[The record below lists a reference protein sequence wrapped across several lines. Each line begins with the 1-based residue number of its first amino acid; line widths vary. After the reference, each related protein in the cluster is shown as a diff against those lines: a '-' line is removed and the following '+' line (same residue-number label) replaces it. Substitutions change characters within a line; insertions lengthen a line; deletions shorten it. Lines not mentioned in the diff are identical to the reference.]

1 MRRKILLTILLC
13 FATLVWASN
22 DSTALQPEKTP
33 VFQGCSGGM
42 MVHAGYLF
50 GQPADAILPMG
61 ENISP
66 QGMTY
71 GLGGSM
77 RVNLWKHL
85 RVGMEGFSSNLKT
98 GVSDQRNFLQKGS
111 YIRTGWGG
119 VIADACWRL
128 EKVWPYIGGS
138 VGGGAMRTLSVVEG
152 SQDDWVPEQTA
163 ILHKQGFGY
172 INPYVGLDYCI
183 TKRIHATFRLDW
195 MLAFAKQRNVWA
207 ESNLYSSFVPP
218 SSPSSLSSLSS
229 PLSSPL
235 VLPTGPRIYI
245 GIMFCH

>member
-1 MRRKILLTILLC
+1 MRVRILIILTF
-13 FATLVWASN
+13 FATVAFAKN
-22 DSTALQPEKTP
+22 DSTAI
-33 VFQGCSGGM
+33 FQGCGGGM
-42 MVHAGYLF
+42 MLHAGYLF
-50 GQPADAILPMG
+50 GQPASATLPTG

-77 RVNLWKHL
+77 RVHLWKHL
-85 RVGMEGFSSNLKT
+85 RVGMEGFSSNVKSGLT
-98 GVSDQRNFLQKGS
+98 DQRDFLQKGS

-152 SQDDWVPEQTA
+152 SQDDWNPEQLA

-172 INPYVGLDYCI
+172 VNPYVGMDYCI

-195 MLAFAKQRNVWA
+195 MLAFAK
-207 ESNLYSSFVPP
+207 LG
-218 SSPSSLSSLSS
+218 
-229 PLSSPL
+229 L
-235 VLPTGPRIYI
+235 VYPTGPRLYV

>member
-1 MRRKILLTILLC
+1 MFRVKILLILTL
-13 FATLVWASN
+13 FATIAFAKN
-22 DSTALQPEKTP
+22 DSIALQSDKQRI
-33 VFQGCSGGM
+33 FQGCSGGM
-42 MVHAGYLF
+42 MVHAGYMF
-50 GQPADAILPMG
+50 GQPSGAILPSG
-61 ENISP
+61 VNISP

-98 GVSDQRNFLQKGS
+98 GVSDQRDFLQKGS

-152 SQDDWVPEQTA
+152 SQDDWHPEGLA
-163 ILHKQGFGY
+163 VLHKQGFGY
-172 INPYVGLDYCI
+172 VNPYVGMDYCI

-195 MLAFAKQRNVWA
+195 MLAFAKEQ
-207 ESNLYSSFVPP
+207 
-218 SSPSSLSSLSS
+218 
-229 PLSSPL
+229 L
-235 VLPTGPRIYI
+235 VYPTGPRLYV

>member
-1 MRRKILLTILLC
+1 MFRVKILLILTL
-13 FATLVWASN
+13 FATIAFAKN
-22 DSTALQPEKTP
+22 DSTALQSDKQRI
-33 VFQGCSGGM
+33 FQGCSGGM

-50 GQPADAILPMG
+50 GQPSGAILPSG
-61 ENISP
+61 VNISP

-85 RVGMEGFSSNLKT
+85 RVGMEGFSSNLKM
-98 GVSDQRNFLQKGS
+98 GVSDQRDFLQKGS

-138 VGGGAMRTLSVVEG
+138 VGGGAMRTLSIADG
-152 SQDDWVPEQTA
+152 SQDDWQAEGVA

-172 INPYVGLDYCI
+172 VNPYVGMDYCI

-195 MLAFAKQRNVWA
+195 MLAFADKQ
-207 ESNLYSSFVPP
+207 
-218 SSPSSLSSLSS
+218 
-229 PLSSPL
+229 L
-235 VLPTGPRIYI
+235 VYPTGPRLYI

>member
-1 MRRKILLTILLC
+1 
-13 FATLVWASN
+13 
-22 DSTALQPEKTP
+22 
-33 VFQGCSGGM
+33 M

-50 GQPADAILPMG
+50 GQPADAILPTG

-66 QGMTY
+66 QGLTY

-98 GVSDQRNFLQKGS
+98 GVSDQREFLQKGS

-138 VGGGAMRTLSVVEG
+138 IGGGAMRTLSIIEG
-152 SQDDWVPEQTA
+152 CQDDWASEGLAV
-163 ILHKQGFGY
+163 LHKQGFGY
-172 INPYVGLDYCI
+172 INPYIGIDYCI
-183 TKRIHATFRLDW
+183 TRRIHTTFRLDW
-195 MLAFAKQRNVWA
+195 MLAFAKQQ
-207 ESNLYSSFVPP
+207 EEQQTSII
-218 SSPSSLSSLSS
+218 
-229 PLSSPL
+229 
-235 VLPTGPRIYI
+235 LPTGPRLYI

>member
-1 MRRKILLTILLC
+1 MRVRILIILTF
-13 FATLVWASN
+13 FATVAFAKN
-22 DSTALQPEKTP
+22 DSTAI
-33 VFQGCSGGM
+33 FQGCGGGM
-42 MVHAGYLF
+42 MLHAGYLF
-50 GQPADAILPMG
+50 GQPASATLPIG

-77 RVNLWKHL
+77 RVHLWKHL
-85 RVGMEGFSSNLKT
+85 RVGMEGFSSNVKSGLT
-98 GVSDQRNFLQKGS
+98 DQRDFLQKGS
-111 YIRTGWGG
+111 YIRTVWGV

-152 SQDDWVPEQTA
+152 SQDDWNPEQLA

-172 INPYVGLDYCI
+172 VNPYVGMDYCI

-195 MLAFAKQRNVWA
+195 MLAFAK
-207 ESNLYSSFVPP
+207 LG
-218 SSPSSLSSLSS
+218 
-229 PLSSPL
+229 L
-235 VLPTGPRIYI
+235 VYPTGPRLYV

>member
-1 MRRKILLTILLC
+1 MFRVKILLILTL
-13 FATLVWASN
+13 FATIAFAKN
-22 DSTALQPEKTP
+22 DSIALQSDKQRI
-33 VFQGCSGGM
+33 FQGCSGGM

-50 GQPADAILPMG
+50 GQPSGAILPSG
-61 ENISP
+61 VNISP

-98 GVSDQRNFLQKGS
+98 GVSDQRDFLQKGS

-152 SQDDWVPEQTA
+152 SQDDWHPEGLA
-163 ILHKQGFGY
+163 VLHKQGFGY
-172 INPYVGLDYCI
+172 VNPYVGMDYCI

-195 MLAFAKQRNVWA
+195 MLAFAKEQ
-207 ESNLYSSFVPP
+207 
-218 SSPSSLSSLSS
+218 
-229 PLSSPL
+229 L
-235 VLPTGPRIYI
+235 VYPTGPRLYV

>member
-1 MRRKILLTILLC
+1 MFRVKILLILTL
-13 FATLVWASN
+13 FATIAFAKN
-22 DSTALQPEKTP
+22 DSTALQSDKQRI
-33 VFQGCSGGM
+33 FQGCSGGM
-42 MVHAGYLF
+42 MVHTGYLF
-50 GQPADAILPMG
+50 GQPSGAILPSG
-61 ENISP
+61 VNISP

-85 RVGMEGFSSNLKT
+85 RVGMEGFSSNLKM
-98 GVSDQRNFLQKGS
+98 GVSDQRDFLQKGS

-152 SQDDWVPEQTA
+152 SQDDWTPEGLA
-163 ILHKQGFGY
+163 LLHKQGFGY
-172 INPYVGLDYCI
+172 VNPYVGMDYCI
-183 TKRIHATFRLDW
+183 TQRIHATFRLDW
-195 MLAFAKQRNVWA
+195 MLALANKQ
-207 ESNLYSSFVPP
+207 LIY
-218 SSPSSLSSLSS
+218 
-229 PLSSPL
+229 
-235 VLPTGPRIYI
+235 PTGPRLYV

>member
-1 MRRKILLTILLC
+1 MRHKLLYILLWCSVIV
-13 FATLVWASN
+13 FAQN
-22 DSTALQPEKTP
+22 DTTALKNEKVR

-50 GQPADAILPMG
+50 GQPAGATLPTG
-61 ENISP
+61 EQVSM
-66 QGMTY
+66 QGLTY

-77 RVNLWKHL
+77 RVNLMKHL
-85 RVGMEGFSSNLKT
+85 RIGCEGFSSNVKS
-98 GVSDQRNFLQKGS
+98 GVSDQHDFLQKGS

-119 VIADACWRL
+119 VIADACWRM

-138 VGGGAMRTLSVVEG
+138 VGGGAMRTLSIVDG
-152 SQDDWVPEQTA
+152 SQDDWQAEGTA

-172 INPYVGLDYCI
+172 VNPYVGMDYCI

-195 MLAFAKQRNVWA
+195 MLAFANKQ
-207 ESNLYSSFVPP
+207 
-218 SSPSSLSSLSS
+218 
-229 PLSSPL
+229 L
-235 VLPTGPRIYI
+235 VFPTGPRLYV

>member
-1 MRRKILLTILLC
+1 MIRQTLLTILLC
-13 FATLVWASN
+13 FAAMAWASN
-22 DSTALQPEKTP
+22 DSTALQPAKQR

-42 MVHAGYLF
+42 MGHVGYLF
-50 GQPADAILPMG
+50 GLPVGATLPTG

-77 RVNLWKHL
+77 RVNLMKHL
-85 RVGMEGFSSNLKT
+85 RIGCEGFSSTVKS
-98 GVSDQRNFLQKGS
+98 GVTDQRDFLQKGS

-119 VIADACWRL
+119 FIADACWRL

-152 SQDDWVPEQTA
+152 SQDDWTPEGLA

-172 INPYVGLDYCI
+172 VNPYVGMDYCI

-195 MLAFAKQRNVWA
+195 MLAFAKQNGA
-207 ESNLYSSFVPP
+207 QQP
-218 SSPSSLSSLSS
+218 S
-229 PLSSPL
+229 L
-235 VLPTGPRIYI
+235 VLPTGPRLYI